1 MVCYFFLDD
10 EIICLSQVG
19 FYDPIGTVVV
29 NVKPETSS
37 FTPSVVT
44 PSVTAATEA
53 DQQLPPGVLAMN
65 AALKALKP
73 VESHAMAPA
82 ADTSSSQAAAVAP
95 VAVAAAA
102 PEAAVPPGVAAM
114 NAALER
120 QKQQE
125 ASASSSSVSAA
136 SSTRKRS
143 FQVIHKHFYVLKET
157 ILLTSL

>member
-1 MVCYFFLDD
+1 MVCCFCPEHSIF
-10 EIICLSQVG
+10 CLSQVG

-37 FTPSVVT
+37 FVVT
-44 PSVTAATEA
+44 SSAAAATEA

-143 FQVIHKHFYVLKET
+143 FQVHKHFYV
-157 ILLTSL
+157 